1 MASSYRVELENYLS
15 KIEIN
20 CHSVLGV
27 GDAQLKTDKRVKS
40 WDVENYV
47 IADLPEPHANSPK
60 PDIEFDLQK
69 QDWKYEFGDWQFDV
83 VFCLEVFD
91 YILLPDCAMSN
102 LYDMTKEGGKVY
114 VTFPFVYPTH
124 NPIKSDMLRYT
135 EFAVRELARLTGF
148 RIVEIIPRRPETNA
162 IDNLWRAER
171 MRAAKGYDR
180 DVTGWIAELV
190 K

>member
-60 PDIEFDLQK
+60 LI
-69 QDWKYEFGDWQFDV
+69 
-83 VFCLEVFD
+83 
-91 YILLPDCAMSN
+91 
-102 LYDMTKEGGKVY
+102 
-114 VTFPFVYPTH
+114 
-124 NPIKSDMLRYT
+124 
-135 EFAVRELARLTGF
+135 
-148 RIVEIIPRRPETNA
+148 
-162 IDNLWRAER
+162 
-171 MRAAKGYDR
+171 
-180 DVTGWIAELV
+180 
-190 K
+190 